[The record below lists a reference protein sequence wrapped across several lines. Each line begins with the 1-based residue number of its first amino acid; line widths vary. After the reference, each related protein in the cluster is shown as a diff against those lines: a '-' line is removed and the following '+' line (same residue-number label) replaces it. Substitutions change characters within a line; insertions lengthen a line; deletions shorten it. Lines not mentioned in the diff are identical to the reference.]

1 MGGKFDSGFPDKT
14 CAFADCRVH
23 NAKSALQGYGGVI
36 DEKDP
41 AYVEIVNVASLHLA
55 KFEVPAYSRD
65 AQRAHAQGEVRLKI
79 FFDPATGQVTKVEAE
94 SGDDKL
100 QESAVKAAQTWEFQT
115 GIAPKSPVEV
125 ILRFGFRC
133 PTK

>member
-1 MGGKFDSGFPDKT
+1 
-14 CAFADCRVH
+14 
-23 NAKSALQGYGGVI
+23 
-36 DEKDP
+36 
-41 AYVEIVNVASLHLA
+41 VNVASLHLA